1 MNPLSRMSM
10 KWKLTLG
17 ATSVLLLVGVI
28 LFLVIRVSN
37 RKTDEMLFSALRGR
51 ALANASTASG
61 IISFEMVAN
70 LGDDIEKKL
79 SRFISDHRETHSIS
93 VLKANRKPFVAVGEK
108 VDSKRLISRFKQLDR
123 DEAAIADELVVAVS
137 PVLAEDEKK
146 TLGYVIY
153 TESMAAYHAL
163 RREMNLYATGA
174 FFLGLIIIMGG
185 AYIIGYRSTEPILKL
200 VSAAESISAGDLEK
214 IEIASKDSNSSETDR
229 LATSIQAMAE
239 ALQKQ
244 VTAIKTLIDDMFEM
258 SKEVAGVVARLAS
271 SASQQASAVTE
282 TATTVE
288 EMERTGKNAA
298 GNANSIVDAAEKTTE
313 ASIRG
318 REAVKTTSDIIV
330 KIRADSED
338 ISGKSTKMLSAVEEI
353 ELIINTVKGIAD
365 QSKILAV
372 NASIEAA
379 KAGEYGTGFAVVAQ
393 EVKDLAEQSKEATRQ
408 ITNTLTSI
416 RKAIEN
422 MVETAK
428 GGKERTEAGVS
439 MIANAGAMMN
449 DLSEA
454 IKENSEFANVIATN
468 IKQHTVGL
476 SQIATAMEQIN
487 STAIENQNVSQRIE
501 QSVQQMTA
509 GIDKLQAL
517 VSHWRTP
524 SRSL

>member
-1 MNPLSRMSM
+1 MQMLSRISM

-17 ATSVLLLVGVI
+17 AMSVLLLVGVVL
-28 LFLVIRVSN
+28 LFVIRVSN
-37 RKTDEMLFSALRGR
+37 QRADEMLFSALKGR
-51 ALANASTASG
+51 ALANASTAAG
-61 IISFEMVAN
+61 IIGFEMAAN
-70 LGDDIEKKL
+70 LGDDIKKKL
-79 SRFISDHRETHSIS
+79 TRFISDHRETHSIS
-93 VLKANRKPFVAVGEK
+93 VLKANREPFVTVGNTADAK
-108 VDSKRLISRFKQLDR
+108 HLISRFDRLDK
-123 DEAAIADELVVAVS
+123 DKAVIVEALVVAVS
-137 PVLAEDEKK
+137 PVRSEDEKE

-153 TESMAAYHAL
+153 TESLAAYYAL
-163 RREMNLYATGA
+163 RTETTLYTTGA
-174 FFLGLIIIMGG
+174 FLLGLIIIMVG
-185 AYIIGYRSTEPILKL
+185 AYIIGYRSTDPILKL
-200 VSAAESISAGDLEK
+200 VSAAEAISAGDLEK
-214 IEIASKDSNSSETDR
+214 IEIASNSSNSSETDR
-229 LATSIQAMAE
+229 LATSIKAMAE

-244 VTAIKTLIDDMFEM
+244 VMAIKLLIDDMFEM
-258 SKEVAGVVARLAS
+258 SKEVASVVAQLAS

-318 REAVKTTSDIIV
+318 REAVKNTNDIIV
-330 KIRADSED
+330 KIRADSEE
-338 ISGKSTKMLSAVEEI
+338 ISTKSANMLSAVEEI

-379 KAGEYGTGFAVVAQ
+379 KAGEYGSGFAVVAQ
-393 EVKDLAEQSKEATRQ
+393 EVKDMAEQSKEATLQ
-408 ITNTLTSI
+408 ITGTLTSI

-428 GGKERTEAGVS
+428 GGKQRTEAGVS

-524 SRSL
+524 SRSV